1 MDLFNN
7 NNTYT
12 ITYINADENSIDSVK
27 AAKVIKE
34 IKIKVNKKPTSCSDS
49 NTKIDDFDSYFGNYL
64 YYPARPYS
72 RNGNVLTYDDSLED
86 GRKPA
91 NNFITINTDTSQITH
106 EDKSN
111 NRTCKY
117 SFEVL
122 QDDIINL
129 PDKDTINKHQKR
141 QENED
146 KLRAAAT
153 TAENTNGGRIKKT
166 RQTRQTRQTRRKLLK
181 KRKSTKRKK
190 SSKT

>member
-1 MDLFNN
+1 MNFFNTK
-7 NNTYT
+7 TYN
-12 ITYINADENSIDSVK
+12 IKYKNIDPKSIDNIASI
-27 AAKVIKE
+27 IKE

-49 NTKIDDFDSYFGNYL
+49 NTKIDDFYYDLGKYL
-64 YYPARPYS
+64 DYPARPYF
-72 RNGNVLTYDDSLED
+72 RNGNILTYDDSLED

-129 PDKDTINKHQKR
+129 PDKDTINAQINRQKF
-141 QENED
+141 ED
-146 KLRAAAT
+146 GQIDSKAAA
-153 TAENTNGGRIKKT
+153 AASENTSGGRIKK
-166 RQTRQTRQTRRKLLK
+166 TRQTRQTRRKLLK

-190 SSKT
+190 SSKNKK